1 MAEQKEEEKKNAN
14 KKPIMRGLLKK
25 SVQVLSI
32 PE

>member
-1 MAEQKEEEKKNAN
+1 MAEQKEEEKNAN